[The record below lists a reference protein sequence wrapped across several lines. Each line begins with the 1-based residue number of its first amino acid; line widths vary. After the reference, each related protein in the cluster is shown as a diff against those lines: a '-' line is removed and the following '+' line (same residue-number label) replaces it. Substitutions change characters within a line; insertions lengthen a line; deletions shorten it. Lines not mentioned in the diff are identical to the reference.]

1 MITVFGS
8 IGMDLL
14 FSLPHLPAVGETV
27 LTPAYTTAMGGKGA
41 NQAVAAARDGG
52 RVRFVGS
59 AGADDFGNEA
69 RSLLRAEGIDLAG
82 FATVDAATCVA
93 SICFDAQGR
102 NQIAVASGANLSTR
116 ADALRRELLASG
128 DWLVLQ
134 MEIPSGEVSKAVS
147 LAKARSARVILN
159 LAPALP
165 VEEAALRQV
174 DVLIHDFVM
183 HVMAECCAST
193 CQRLRE
199 SRQSLQHDFG
209 STALHRN
216 IDGLSRQV
224 ANPLCFKVADQSQL
238 CAYLPAIPRSLH
250 LLTLPRSQCRV
261 RTGKAGQRVRGFLF
275 SHACPVA
282 CPSRAGQPSCALP
295 IQISEIN
302 GLGSLALLLR
312 HFLGRYIGNR
322 GSR

>member
-59 AGADDFGNEA
+59 AGADGFGNEA

-93 SICFDAQGR
+93 SIWFDTQGR
-102 NQIAVASGANLSTR
+102 NQIAVASGANLLTR
-116 ADALRRELLASG
+116 ADALLPELLAPG

-134 MEIPSGEVSKAVS
+134 MEIPSGEVAKAVA

-174 DVLIHDFVM
+174 DVLILNEHE
-183 HVMAECCAST
+183 A
-193 CQRLRE
+193 
-199 SRQSLQHDFG
+199 
-209 STALHRN
+209 
-216 IDGLSRQV
+216 
-224 ANPLCFKVADQSQL
+224 SQL
-238 CAYLPAIPRSLH
+238 CTHIGLAPGSPAKLAGPISR
-250 LLTLPRSQCRV
+250 LLGTTVIVTLGPDGAVGAKGDQIWQVPSMPV
-261 RTGKAGQRVRGFLF
+261 KAVDTTGAGDCFVGVLAAAMDRGLEMQPAMRR
-275 SHACPVA
+275 ACVA
-282 CPSRAGQPSCALP
+282 ASMACTLVGAAPSFPTGVAIDLMLDKPQ
-295 IQISEIN
+295 
-302 GLGSLALLLR
+302 
-312 HFLGRYIGNR
+312 
-322 GSR
+322 